1 VFLNKE
7 ATKLINVALLKR
19 VFVVCVVLSLARSAA
34 ASDLQVSEI
43 WLQSITGYG
52 HHRFTL
58 KVQSDGKVNYL
69 GQDFVDVKGK
79 RTSRISGADFNKL
92 VAKIQTMGFL
102 QLDDHYNRYPLDKRA
117 KSNRGVAEIE
127 STIVTD
133 QPSQIV
139 TVVALNGTK
148 TVEDRMGAPK
158 GLRELEEL
166 IVDVTNATRWIGSEE
181 DVRDIPYYESF
192 PINRSVTFRV
202 LLEHYRTGGDP
213 KKISGYLLMFM
224 KNNGVRFEAEAPHN
238 IDLSKFDGYIVDA
251 TGHIEQR
258 GTDHIFVVTDIHRVR
273 RYH

>member
-7 ATKLINVALLKR
+7 ATKLISAAVLKR
-19 VFVVCVVLSLARSAA
+19 VFVVCVVLSLAGGAA
-34 ASDLQVSEI
+34 ASDVQVSEI
-43 WLQSITGYG
+43 WLQSTTGYG

-58 KVQSDGKVNYL
+58 KIHNDAEVKYL
-69 GQDFVDVKGK
+69 GQNFVDVKGR
-79 RTSRISGADFNKL
+79 RTSRISRADFNKL
-92 VAKIQTMGFL
+92 VTKIQTIGFL
-102 QLDDHYNRYPLDKRA
+102 QLENHYDRYPLDKPA
-117 KSNRGVAEIE
+117 KTNRGIAEVE

-148 TVEDRMGAPK
+148 RVEDRMGAPK

-166 IVDVTNATRWIGSEE
+166 IVDVTNAARWIGPEE
-181 DVRDIPYYESF
+181 DVHDIPYYESF
-192 PINRSVTFRV
+192 PLNRSVTFRV

-224 KNNGVRFEAEAPHN
+224 KNNGVSFEAEASHN
-238 IDLSKFDGYIVDA
+238 IDLSKFDGYIVDV
-251 TGHIEQR
+251 TGQIKQS
-258 GTDHIFVVTDIHRVR
+258 GTDHVFAVTDIRRVR